1 MALMSKLIPTNTKL
15 AALLEK
21 AAERWNHMSAEEKK
35 KMAEAQR
42 RSWVVGEMM
51 LDHPDM
57 TREYAENLYNKI
69 V

>member
-1 MALMSKLIPTNTKL
+1 MALMSKPIPTNTKL

-42 RSWVVGEMM
+42 RSWVV
-51 LDHPDM
+51 
-57 TREYAENLYNKI
+57 
-69 V
+69 